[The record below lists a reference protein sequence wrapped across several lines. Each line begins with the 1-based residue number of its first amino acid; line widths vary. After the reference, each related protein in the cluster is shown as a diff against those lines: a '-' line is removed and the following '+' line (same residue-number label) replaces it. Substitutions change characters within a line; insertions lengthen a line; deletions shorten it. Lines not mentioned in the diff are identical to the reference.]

1 MLKECRKAL
10 RISTEAYDDELCSL
24 MRAGAEDLR
33 IAGVNIPGTVAFTA
47 TVTTA
52 GTNIS
57 DTSTM
62 KDPRVMRALFT
73 YAHIMFY
80 KDESLRESYE
90 TQKSQLMHASR
101 YTDYE
106 SGDCG

>member
-24 MRAGAEDLR
+24 MKAGAADLK
-33 IAGVNIPGTVAFTA
+33 IAGVIIPGTVTFTE

-52 GTNIS
+52 GTSIS
-57 DTSTM
+57 DNSTL
-62 KDPRVMRALFT
+62 KDQYVMRAIFT
-73 YAHIMFY
+73 YVHAMFY
-80 KDESLRESYE
+80 KDDGMMQRYE
-90 TQKSQLMHASR
+90 DQKTSLMHADE

-106 SGDCG
+106 SGGDC